1 MKWYQNPKVLCF
13 AGGVAAA
20 LVGAKVAKSPKTREL
35 CVAGMAKGMKLQQDA
50 RVTLQNMKEDAQDLC
65 AEAKQKAAQETAEE
79 ATALPPCSWA
89 VRACGR
95 PSPVRSMAACWC
107 ATRGRAGRRPWQ
119 YSGGSGGTP
128 CRWGPPP
135 TMTSSARWT
144 ASFWA
149 GSFPWPPAIS

>member
-35 CVAGMAKGMKLQQDA
+35 CVAKGMKLQQDA

-79 ATALPPCSWA
+79 A
-89 VRACGR
+89 
-95 PSPVRSMAACWC
+95 
-107 ATRGRAGRRPWQ
+107 
-119 YSGGSGGTP
+119 
-128 CRWGPPP
+128 
-135 TMTSSARWT
+135 
-144 ASFWA
+144 
-149 GSFPWPPAIS
+149 